1 MDTFWITIIGIS
13 FIFLMT
19 ALGSAVVFCF
29 KKEFPKGLNAMF
41 FGIASGV
48 MLASSVWSLLL
59 PAFEQTQNTWGR
71 YAFIPVVIGF
81 LCGGVLLI
89 VFEKL
94 IEWSAQKDV
103 IGIAHLSKKLFFAVT
118 LHNIPEGLAV
128 GFAFGLASTTGNMA
142 SYLSAL
148 GLAIGIGIQNFPE
161 GAAVALPLYTTLES
175 KIKAFSLGMLSG
187 VVEPIFAVV
196 GYFCSRVLIPWQS
209 YLLALSAGSMFYV
222 VIDELLPL
230 SKLEGSSLGAW
241 GGMLGFVVM
250 MCFDTIFG

>member
-48 MLASSVWSLLL
+48 MLASAIWSLLL

-71 YAFIPVVIGF
+71 YAFIPIAAGI
-81 LCGGVLLI
+81 LLGGVLLDMFESILNSHRKCIRPKTNI
-89 VFEKL
+89 V
-94 IEWSAQKDV
+94 SR
-103 IGIAHLSKKLFFAVT
+103 KLFLAVT

-128 GFAFGLASTTGNMA
+128 GFAFGAASTTGGVA
-142 SYLSAL
+142 SYFTAL

-161 GAAVALPLYTTLES
+161 GAAVALPIQASTES
-175 KIKAFSLGMLSG
+175 RRKGFFFGLLSG
-187 VVEPIFAVV
+187 VAEPIFAII
-196 GYFCSRVLIPWQS
+196 GYLCSRTLIWLQPW
-209 YLLALSAGSMFYV
+209 LLALSAGSMIYV
-222 VIDELLPL
+222 VMDELLPL
-230 SKLEGSSLGAW
+230 SKSNEGSLGAW
-241 GGMLGFVVM
+241 GGMLGFTIM